1 MQNLY
6 FLERVEGVGIIDGE
20 EARNQG
26 LSGPM
31 LRAFE
36 IIQWDHYQIE
46 NVECDD
52 KEEDSLAHYFVRS
65 EIISSY
71 GPLN

>member
-1 MQNLY
+1 
-6 FLERVEGVGIIDGE
+6 
-20 EARNQG
+20 
-26 LSGPM
+26 M
-31 LRAFE
+31 LRAFG

-52 KEEDSLAHYFVRS
+52 KFYRESPMAKRRRFLISLFCTS
-65 EIISSY
+65 EIMGNY